1 MQPRVY
7 GHFID
12 GRFEPPSDERHARR
26 APGTGAVVAEYSR
39 GTQEDTQRA
48 IAAARRAF
56 DHGPWPRL
64 SGQERARVLLRL
76 AELVRQNKEL
86 LARLEAEEVGKS
98 IRLARGDVDGT
109 IGMIEYA
116 AGLAM
121 STHGDIH
128 TNLGENFTAFVAREP
143 AGVVGMITPWN
154 FPLLLLAQKLPY
166 AIAAG
171 CTAVVKPAE
180 ITSSSTL
187 EFARLC
193 QEAGVPEG
201 VVNVVTGSGSVVGQ
215 YIAESEDVDVLSF
228 TGSTDVGRRIVEA
241 SKSNLKRL
249 SLELGGKAANIVLP
263 DADLEDAIDG
273 VMFGVFFNNGECCV
287 SGARLLVHED
297 IADDFIA
304 ELVRRTSRLRVGQPL
319 DDGTDVGPLIHSDHL
334 DKVLDYIGSA
344 EADGARIVSGGSR
357 ITDGAFG
364 DGTFLEPT
372 ILDAVPTTAK
382 VFNEEIFGPVLTIT
396 RFRDLDEAIELANSV
411 EYGLANSVW
420 TKDIDKALT
429 ASRRL
434 RSGTVWVN
442 TTIDGAP
449 MLPGGGVKKSGYG
462 REMGQ
467 VGFDEF
473 TEVKTVQIRTGK
485 RTPFFNA

>member
-1 MQPRVY
+1 MTATAESRTTGSAAAEVPPRVY

-12 GRFEPPSDERHARR
+12 GKFEPPSDDRHARR
-26 APGTGAVVAEYSR
+26 APGTGAVVAEYPR
-39 GTQEDTQRA
+39 GTHEDTRRA
-48 IAAARRAF
+48 IAAARHAF

-64 SGQERARVLLRL
+64 SGHERARVLLRL

-86 LARLEAEEVGKS
+86 LARLEAEEVGKT
-98 IRLARGDVDGT
+98 IRLA
-109 IGMIEYA
+109 
-116 AGLAM
+116 
-121 STHGDIH
+121 
-128 TNLGENFTAFVAREP
+128 LGENFTAFIAREP

-319 DDGTDVGPLIHSDHL
+319 DDGTDVGPLIHEHHL
-334 DKVLDYIGSA
+334 NKVLDYIGSA
-344 EADGARIVSGGSR
+344 AGDGARVVSGGSR
-357 ITDGAFG
+357 ITDGEYAA
-364 DGTFLEPT
+364 GTFLEPT
-372 ILDAVPTTAK
+372 IIDAVPATAK
-382 VFNEEIFGPVLTIT
+382 VFNEEIFGPVLSVT

-449 MLPGGGVKKSGYG
+449 QLPGGGVKKSGYG

-485 RTPFFNA
+485 RIPFFNA